1 MTTTTFLALKKKTA
15 GSDKMQSDSK
25 YNTNDLF
32 LNQYFCLAF
41 LNKIN

>member
-1 MTTTTFLALKKKTA
+1 MTMTKTTFLALKKKTA

-25 YNTNDLF
+25 YNTNDLC

-41 LNKIN
+41 S